1 MPTSHLTALLVED
14 NEDDA
19 VLVLDA
25 LREGG
30 FKNVIHQRV
39 CSADGLKQALDAQS
53 WDVVISDY
61 SMPSFDAP
69 SALRIVHERNL
80 DVPFIIVSG
89 SVGEELA
96 VQAMKA
102 GAHDYVMKDRLA
114 RLAPSVEREV
124 RDARQRREYVMARQ
138 RAEDAVVEK
147 QVAEAEN
154 QAKSRFF
161 ASLSHELRSPLN
173 AILGY
178 SDLLQRG
185 IGGQLGSLQT
195 EFLGHITA
203 AGRHLAAVVNDI
215 LDSSRIEAGRLE
227 LTREPVPVVEAT
239 RFVISMFLPQARQC
253 GVELDSDVSADLPP
267 VDADPVRLR
276 QVLSNLV
283 SNAIKFTPSGGH
295 VQVSAR
301 ALEASVELLVS
312 DEGVGIR
319 AEDLPRLFRDFERVG
334 HVENQ
339 IEGTGLGLSLTK
351 RLVEMHG
358 GSIHAESE
366 WGKGSRFTVRFPTY
380 CAVPLAASGR
390 H

>member
-1 MPTSHLTALLVED
+1 MPTSHLKAMLVED

-19 VLVLDA
+19 ELVLDA
-25 LREGG
+25 LRVGG
-30 FKNVIHQRV
+30 LRV
-39 CSADGLKQALDAQS
+39 SHRRVWSADGIKQALEAES
-53 WDVVISDY
+53 WDIVISDY

-69 SALRIVHERNL
+69 SALRIVHERDPDL
-80 DVPFIIVSG
+80 PFIIVSG

-102 GAHDYVMKDRLA
+102 GAHDYVMKDRLT

-124 RDARQRREYVMARQ
+124 RDARQRRELAMARQ
-138 RAEDAVVEK
+138 HAEDALVQK

-161 ASLSHELRSPLN
+161 ASMSHELRSPLN

-185 IGGQLGSLQT
+185 IGGQLGTLQT

-203 AGRHLAAVVNDI
+203 AGQHLAAVVNDI
-215 LDSSRIEAGRLE
+215 LDTSRIEAGRLE
-227 LTREPVPVVEAT
+227 LTREPVPMLEAA

-253 GVELDSDVSADLPP
+253 RIELDSDVPADLPP

-283 SNAIKFTPSGGH
+283 SNAIKFTPSGGR
-295 VQVSAR
+295 VWVNAR
-301 ALEASVELLVS
+301 SVEASVEVAVR

-319 AEDLPRLFRDFERVG
+319 SEDLPRLFQDFERVG
-334 HVENQ
+334 RIENRT
-339 IEGTGLGLSLTK
+339 EGTGLGLSLTK
-351 RLVEMHG
+351 RLVELHG
-358 GSIHAESE
+358 GTIRAESQ
-366 WGKGSRFTVRFPTY
+366 WGKGSTFTVLLPAYRAPAF
-380 CAVPLAASGR
+380 AASGR
-390 H
+390 Q

>member
-1 MPTSHLTALLVED
+1 MPTSDLRAMLVED

-19 VLVLDA
+19 ELVLDA
-25 LREGG
+25 LRVGG
-30 FKNVIHQRV
+30 LHITHERAW
-39 CSADGLKQALDAQS
+39 SASAMQQALDTQS
-53 WDVVISDY
+53 WDIVISDY

-69 SALRIVHERNL
+69 SALRIVHERGL
-80 DVPFIIVSG
+80 DLPFIIVSG

-102 GAHDYVMKDRLA
+102 GAHDYVMKDRLT

-124 RDARQRREYVMARQ
+124 RDARQRREYVQSRQ
-138 RAEDAVVEK
+138 QAEDALLQK

-161 ASLSHELRSPLN
+161 ASMSHELRSPLN

-185 IGGQLGSLQT
+185 IGGQLGTLQT

-203 AGRHLAAVVNDI
+203 AGQHLAAGVNDI
-215 LDSSRIEAGRLE
+215 LDTSRIEAGRLD
-227 LTREPVPVVEAT
+227 LSPEPVPVVEAT
-239 RFVISMFLPQARQC
+239 RFFISRFLPQARQC
-253 GVELDSDVSADLPP
+253 GIELDNDVPPDLPP

-295 VQVSAR
+295 VWVSAR
-301 ALEASVELLVS
+301 SVGPSV
-312 DEGVGIR
+312 
-319 AEDLPRLFRDFERVG
+319 
-334 HVENQ
+334 
-339 IEGTGLGLSLTK
+339 
-351 RLVEMHG
+351 
-358 GSIHAESE
+358 
-366 WGKGSRFTVRFPTY
+366 
-380 CAVPLAASGR
+380 
-390 H
+390 